1 METTLLIWLFY
12 LSSFYAFIPGLI
24 SRIFGFRAFR
34 KGKSETELALT
45 FDDGPD
51 PRYTA
56 QLLDL
61 LRRYEAK
68 ATFFVVGS
76 HAVQHPELLKRM
88 QAEGHAIGIHN
99 YVHRSNWLM
108 RPGSVRKQVNRT
120 NEVIENVTGERAV
133 YYRPPWGIV
142 NLFDLVGRHE
152 LKLVLWSGIFGDWR
166 QRLGEERLLK
176 RMRRKMR
183 GGEVLVLHD
192 CGATLGANDKAPENM
207 LRALERFLDEAY
219 AKGLKSVT
227 VETLMETTKKAGA
240 KEMGKIS
247 PLKKALVGGWLM
259 YERAFRFAFRLR
271 EAKNAPLYHFRQ
283 TRYSGRPLDLGN
295 GETLSKGDRVV
306 ELHFDNKM
314 LFEFGSR
321 SRSAVQLAILMI
333 RGTEQSFPGIA
344 DYIRNDPELRR
355 SKAVYAVSMVN
366 RGPEQFGF
374 RIYDMTDG
382 LYARATRFYLKLLL
396 WAIHPSGGE
405 RFREQSELLVP
416 KIMVMPIETMLTRD
430 FKADKRSS
438 RRKATQE
445 QNAVPSAGLTD
456 RAVPETRAESSEPIV
471 GGSGAAA
478 EAIVVR

>member
-34 KGKSETELALT
+34 KGKSGTELALT

-61 LRRYEAK
+61 LKRYGAK

-76 HAVQHPELLKRM
+76 HAAQHPELLRRM

-99 YVHRSNWLM
+99 YVHRTNWLM

-120 NEVIENVTGERAV
+120 NEVIERVTGQRAI

-166 QRLGEERLLK
+166 KRLGEERLLK
-176 RMRRKMR
+176 RLRRKMR

-207 LRALERFLDEAY
+207 LRALERFLEEAY
-219 AKGLKSVT
+219 AQGLSSVT
-227 VETLMETTKKAGA
+227 IERLMETTKKAGV

-247 PLKKALVGGWLM
+247 PLKKGLVGAWLL
-259 YERAFRFAFRLR
+259 YERGFRFMFRLQ
-271 EAKNAPLYHFRQ
+271 EAENAPLYHFRK
-283 TRYSGRPLDLGN
+283 TRYSGKTLDLGEGRLLN
-295 GETLSKGDRVV
+295 AGDAIV

-344 DYIRNDPELRR
+344 DHIRRDPDLREA
-355 SKAVYAVSMVN
+355 KAVYAVSMIN

-374 RIYDMTDG
+374 QVHDLPDG
-382 LYARATRFYLKLLL
+382 LFARATRLYLKLLL
-396 WAIHPSGGE
+396 WAMHPSGSA
-405 RFREQSELLVP
+405 RLQEQSEFLVP
-416 KIMVMPIETMLTRD
+416 KIMVMPMEVMLTRD
-430 FKADKRSS
+430 FKADKRKN
-438 RRKATQE
+438 RRTAARSETGPA
-445 QNAVPSAGLTD
+445 AVE
-456 RAVPETRAESSEPIV
+456 RES
-471 GGSGAAA
+471 AAA
-478 EAIVVR
+478 ADAQPEPAAAAVRSDGTPAEAAALR

>member
-51 PRYTA
+51 PQYTA
-56 QLLDL
+56 KLLDL
-61 LRRYEAK
+61 LKRYEAK

-76 HAVQHPELLKRM
+76 HAAQHPDLLKRM

-99 YVHRSNWLM
+99 YIHRTNWLM
-108 RPGSVRKQVNRT
+108 RPGSVRKQINRT
-120 NEVIENVTGERAV
+120 NEVIERVTGERAV

-152 LKLVLWSGIFGDWR
+152 LQLVLWSGIFGDWR
-166 QRLGEERLLK
+166 KRLGEERLLK

-207 LRALERFLDEAY
+207 LRALERFLEEAY
-219 AKGLKSVT
+219 AKGLSSVT
-227 VETLMETTKKAGA
+227 VERLMETTKKAGG
-240 KEMGKIS
+240 KQMGQVS
-247 PLKKALVGGWLM
+247 PFKKALVGAWLL
-259 YERAFRFAFRLR
+259 YERGFRFVFRLQ
-271 EAKNAPLYHFRQ
+271 EAEGAPLYHFRK
-283 TRYSGRPLDLGN
+283 TRYTGQPIELGSGL
-295 GETLSKGDRVV
+295 TLVKGDPIV

-321 SRSAVQLAILMI
+321 SRSSVQLAILMI

-344 DYIRNDPELRR
+344 EYIRQDPDLREA
-355 SKAVYAVSMVN
+355 KAVYAVSMIN

-374 RIYDMTDG
+374 EVHDLPSG
-382 LYARATRFYLKLLL
+382 WFARATRLYLKLLL
-396 WAIHPSGGE
+396 WAIHPSGSA
-405 RFREQSELLVP
+405 RLQEQSEFLVP
-416 KIMVMPIETMLTRD
+416 KIMVMPMETMLTRD
-430 FKADKRSS
+430 FKADKRKS
-438 RRKATQE
+438 RRKTV
-445 QNAVPSAGLTD
+445 QNDSVS
-456 RAVPETRAESSEPIV
+456 
-471 GGSGAAA
+471 AAA
-478 EAIVVR
+478 PESLAAANRQEEASVSVMRPDGSPAEAAAVR

>member
-1 METTLLIWLFY
+1 METTFLIWLFY

-34 KGKSETELALT
+34 KGKSDTELALT

-51 PRYTA
+51 PQYTA

-61 LRRYEAK
+61 LKRYEAK

-76 HAVQHPELLKRM
+76 HAAQHPELLKRM

-99 YVHRSNWLM
+99 YIHRTNWLM
-108 RPGSVRKQVNRT
+108 WPGSVRKQVNRT
-120 NEVIENVTGERAV
+120 NEVLERVTGQRAI

-142 NLFDLVGRHE
+142 NLFDLVGRNE

-166 QRLGEERLLK
+166 KRLGEERLLK

-207 LRALERFLDEAY
+207 LRALERFLEEAY
-219 AKGLKSVT
+219 AKGLSSVT
-227 VETLMETTKKAGA
+227 IERLMEKTKKAGV

-247 PLKKALVGGWLM
+247 PLKKILVSGWLL
-259 YERAFRFAFRLR
+259 YERGFRFMFRLR
-271 EAKNAPLYHFRQ
+271 EAENAPLYHFRK
-283 TRYSGRPLDLGN
+283 TRYSGKTLDLGEGRN
-295 GETLSKGDRVV
+295 LHKGDEVI

-321 SRSAVQLAILMI
+321 SRSAVQLAILLI

-344 DYIRNDPELRR
+344 DYIRQDPDLREA
-355 SKAVYAVSMVN
+355 KAIYAVSMIN

-374 RIYDMTDG
+374 QVHDLPHG
-382 LYARATRFYLKLLL
+382 LFAQGTRLYLKLLL
-396 WAIHPSGGE
+396 WAIHPSGST
-405 RFREQSELLVP
+405 RLQEQSEFLVP
-416 KIMVMPIETMLTRD
+416 KIMVMPMETMLTRD
-430 FKADKRSS
+430 FKADKRKN
-438 RRKATQE
+438 RRKSVQSEGETLT
-445 QNAVPSAGLTD
+445 AVEGVAKTE
-456 RAVPETRAESSEPIV
+456 VPAETAASVVRSDEK
-471 GGSGAAA
+471 AA
-478 EAIVVR
+478 EAVTVR